1 MVLVCGGSTGLAIN
15 VRRTSNKYSKT
26 VSNKCLTQ
34 KAISNKCQKAISN
47 RENDRWRHACGGS
60 TGLAINVRR
69 TSNRCWKTVRN
80 KRQKAISTRLARFRR
95 NY

>member
-1 MVLVCGGSTGLAIN
+1 MCGGSTGLAIN

-34 KAISNKCQKAISN
+34 KAISN
-47 RENDRWRHACGGS
+47 RENNRWRHACGGS

-69 TSNRCWKTVRN
+69 TSNR
-80 KRQKAISTRLARFRR
+80 
-95 NY
+95 